1 MNHTIKTL
9 KVRDLDEC
17 ELRCY
22 YEHNCVSVNF
32 ENKMLGNGKYSCELN
47 NSTHGKHDED
57 FVEAPNFLYRG
68 TNVRSLNFNVIQ
80 SPSLL
85 IPYPNASSKGKQLE
99 LTLWDW
105 LGYNILQRSKIE

>member
-22 YEHNCVSVNF
+22 YEHNCVSLNF
-32 ENKMLGNGKYSCELN
+32 ENKMVGNGKYSCELN
-47 NSTHGKHDED
+47 NSTHKEHVED
-57 FVEAPNFLYRG
+57 FEKAPNFLYRG
-68 TNVRSLNFNVIQ
+68 TNVRSLHFNVIQ

-85 IPYPNASSKGKQLE
+85 IP
-99 LTLWDW
+99 
-105 LGYNILQRSKIE
+105 

>member
-22 YEHNCVSVNF
+22 YEDNCVSLNF
-32 ENKMLGNGKYSCELN
+32 GNGNYSCELN
-47 NSTHGKHDED
+47 NSTHKEHDKD

-68 TNVRSLNFNVIQ
+68 TNVRSLI
-80 SPSLL
+80 
-85 IPYPNASSKGKQLE
+85 
-99 LTLWDW
+99 
-105 LGYNILQRSKIE
+105 

>member
-22 YEHNCVSVNF
+22 YEHDCVSLNF
-32 ENKMLGNGKYSCELN
+32 ENKMVGNGKYSCELN
-47 NSTHGKHDED
+47 NSTHGEHDED

-85 IPYPNASSKGKQLE
+85 IP
-99 LTLWDW
+99 
-105 LGYNILQRSKIE
+105 

>member
-22 YEHNCVSVNF
+22 YEDNCVSLNF
-32 ENKMLGNGKYSCELN
+32 ENKMVGNGKYSCELN
-47 NSTHGKHDED
+47 NSTHGEHEED
-57 FVEAPNFLYRG
+57 FVEASNFLYRG
-68 TNVRSLNFNVIQ
+68 TNVRSLHSNVIQLQ

-85 IPYPNASSKGKQLE
+85 IP
-99 LTLWDW
+99 
-105 LGYNILQRSKIE
+105 

>member
-22 YEHNCVSVNF
+22 YEHNCVSLNF
-32 ENKMLGNGKYSCELN
+32 ENKMVGTGKYSCELN
-47 NSTHGKHDED
+47 NSTHGEHDED

-85 IPYPNASSKGKQLE
+85 IPYGAHPLG
-99 LTLWDW
+99 LTV
-105 LGYNILQRSKIE
+105 LQYFAKIKN